1 MPSIL
6 SNQNRESRAG
16 LALCSVGVIF
26 GDLGTSPLYALKEVF
41 GDGMPIDKLHI
52 FGALSLIFWS
62 LMLVVSTKYTIFI
75 MRADNK
81 GEGGIMALTT
91 LALHSSKDNPKITS
105 FILTIGLL
113 GASLFYGD
121 SILTPAISVLSAV
134 EGLRIIAP
142 PLADGVLPISILVL
156 GGLFILQVNGAV
168 KFSRMF
174 SPVICLWFVTIGGLG
189 AIHIFRHPEILMA
202 VNPYY
207 AVHMLIESEGKGFL
221 IMGAVVLAI
230 TGVEVLYA
238 DMGYFGLK
246 RIRIAW
252 FGFVF
257 PALLLNYFGQG
268 ALLLVHPVAIEN
280 PFYLLAPVWAMI
292 PLLMLSTIA
301 SMIVSQAVIWG
312 TFSVTRQAIQ
322 LGYCPRIKILHVSDD
337 EKGQIYIP
345 SVNWLLMLSVFVLML
360 SFQSSSALASA
371 YGIAVTGMMI
381 VDTVLA
387 FIVIQALWRWKK
399 AVSIAFL
406 IVFLTL
412 DFVFLA
418 SNSLKIHSGGW
429 VPLAVA
435 AGLFL
440 MMTTWLKGR
449 ALLLEH
455 MEEKHLLFEELEQK
469 IKKNLVTV
477 EGTAIYLARS
487 LRGAPQVLLH
497 NLEHNH
503 VVHEQVIVMTIVTT
517 DEPYVDEAHRVKIRA
532 FGENR
537 NFYRVKLYY
546 GFKQHADVRR
556 ALELCNQEGL
566 VFDPKKVSF
575 FIGSERLSFRTRSPM
590 PPWRR
595 GLFRFLFHNTSSPI
609 EFFKIPVDR
618 VVELGIRIEL

>member
-1 MPSIL
+1 MPSTPA
-6 SNQNRESRAG
+6 NHPRESLTG

-26 GDLGTSPLYALKEVF
+26 GDLGTSPLYALKQVF
-41 GDGMPIDKLHI
+41 GDGMPVDKPHI

-62 LMLVVSTKYTIFI
+62 LMLVVAVKYAIFI
-75 MRADNK
+75 MRANNK

-91 LALHSSKDNPKITS
+91 LALQGTKDNPQKNS
-105 FILTIGLL
+105 FILTVGLL
-113 GASLFYGD
+113 GAALFYGD

-134 EGLRIIAP
+134 EGLNVIAP
-142 PLADGVLPISILVL
+142 SLADGVLPISILVL

-168 KFSRMF
+168 RFSRLF
-174 SPVICLWFVTIGGLG
+174 SSVICLWFVTLGGLG
-189 AIHIFRHPEILMA
+189 VIHILRQPEILSA
-202 VNPYY
+202 VHPQY
-207 AVHMLIESEGKGFL
+207 AVCLLIESGGEGFF

-238 DMGYFGLK
+238 DMGYFGLT
-246 RIRIAW
+246 RIRFAW

-268 ALLLVHPVAIEN
+268 ALLLTDPAAVQN
-280 PFYLLAPVWAMI
+280 PFYFLAPVWAMV
-292 PLLMLSTIA
+292 PLLLLSILA
-301 SMIVSQAVIWG
+301 AMIVSQAVIWG

-337 EKGQIYIP
+337 KMGQIYIP
-345 SVNWLLMLSVFVLML
+345 SVNWLLMLSVFALML
-360 SFQSSSALASA
+360 GFQTSSALASA
-371 YGIAVTGMMI
+371 YGIAVTGVMI
-381 VDTVLA
+381 ADTLLA
-387 FIVIQALWRWKK
+387 VHVFRTLWRWQK
-399 AVSIAFL
+399 AAGMAFL
-406 IVFLTL
+406 TVFLTL
-412 DFVFLA
+412 DLVFLTA
-418 SNSLKIHSGGW
+418 NSLKIPSGGW
-429 VPLAVA
+429 LPLAVA
-435 AGLFL
+435 AALFVL
-440 MMTTWLKGR
+440 MTTWIKGR
-449 ALLLEH
+449 LLLREY

-503 VVHEQVIVMTIVTT
+503 VVHEQVIVMTVVTT

-532 FGENR
+532 FGEHR

-546 GFKQHADVRR
+546 GFKQSADVRR
-556 ALELCNQEGL
+556 ALELCIQEGL

-590 PPWRR
+590 PSWRR
-595 GLFRFLFHNTSSPI
+595 GLFRFMFHNTSSPI